1 MAERSV
7 KIAACP
13 VLKVFQ
19 RYASFRV
26 ALGFA
31 QAPRQFARIREQRLQ
46 RPAEGQC
53 VWA

>member
-1 MAERSV
+1 MAEMSA

-13 VLKVFQ
+13 VLKVFR

-31 QAPRQFARIREQRLQ
+31 QAPRQFARIQEQRLQ
-46 RPAEGQC
+46 RPAEGLY